1 MLKYLYFP
9 SISIEW
15 CCITLISICLV
26 VTVIKRLIQKGV
38 LSKRK
43 GYASAVLVGYIIF
56 ILVITVFART
66 VRAERKCEL
75 RVFWTYRDI
84 AKDGLSFLV
93 WQIIYNLLM
102 FLPVG
107 IMIPCIR
114 DRGDKFHSDLY
125 VTMGIGGILSVVIEV
140 LQFTYKRGVLEL
152 DDIIHN
158 LISVFLG
165 YTMYEVYIQI
175 RNYMRRGRNET

>member
-1 MLKYLYFP
+1 LLKYLYFP

-38 LSKRK
+38 LSKRQ

-56 ILVITVFART
+56 LLVITVFART
-66 VRAERKCEL
+66 VRAEREYEL

-84 AKDGLSFLV
+84 AKDGVSFLV
-93 WQIIYNLLM
+93 WQILYNLLM

-107 IMIPCIR
+107 ILTPCIKKTDDNSYR
-114 DRGDKFHSDLY
+114 DFFIALGL
-125 VTMGIGGILSVVIEV
+125 GGVLSIVIET
-140 LQFTYKRGVLEL
+140 LQFIFKRGVFEI
-152 DDIIHN
+152 DDVIHN
-158 LISVFLG
+158 IISVFLG
-165 YTMYEVYIQI
+165 YTMYRVYIQI
-175 RNYMRRGRNET
+175 RNSIRTFTN